1 VELDGVRRNSEQ
13 PRHLLVGHAIAESAK
28 HFDLARRRKARR
40 AGLPAARP
48 VELVHRSIQQRQL
61 SQSARIAQ
69 RFAGLASDSGDP
81 VNLMM
86 ADRLL
91 ATA

>member
-1 VELDGVRRNSEQ
+1 
-13 PRHLLVGHAIAESAK
+13 
-28 HFDLARRRKARR
+28 
-40 AGLPAARP
+40 

-61 SQSARIAQ
+61 SQSARIAR